1 MHTAAHAERLLAY
14 ARAKGLLQ
22 TTDLAFARNMLLCA
36 LGLDAL
42 DEETTLDTS
51 PLPETPGEILE
62 HLCDAAAARN
72 KIEDTAES
80 RAIFAD
86 CLMNLLTPAPSF
98 AQAEFARREQAQG
111 TRAALDWFYDLC
123 RANASIRVDQI
134 ARNVHFDAPCAFGA
148 LEITINLAKPEKDP
162 RDIASQKDL
171 PAIGYPRCMLC
182 IENEG
187 YAGRIGYAP
196 HATLR
201 TLPLTL
207 GGDPWRLQ
215 FSPYAYYE
223 QHCIAL
229 NELHTPMVIDRRTF
243 ALLLDFVNRF
253 PDYFIGSNADL
264 PIVGGSI
271 LGHEHFQGG
280 LHHFPMDKAPAYAGF
295 THPDYPS
302 VAGECVRWP
311 LSCLRLMGANRDAL
325 IDLANK
331 VLTAWRA
338 YDDPEMG
345 VLHATDATP
354 HNTITPIARRLP
366 DGQYQLQ
373 LVLRNNRATAEHPL
387 GIFHPHDDLHHI
399 KRENIGLIEVMGLM
413 VLPGRLRDELA
424 GLAAFLTGE
433 RPLMPPAADDTL
445 SKHYDWIC
453 ELAARKGTA
462 LTQSAAEQVLREALG
477 ARCVRV
483 LSDCGVFP
491 ATPAGDRAM
500 ARFLALIGAN
510 AIHPA

>member
-1 MHTAAHAERLLAY
+1 MHTAENVEKLLAY
-14 ARAKGLLQ
+14 AGARGLLQ
-22 TTDLAFARNMLLCA
+22 AADEAFARNALLYA
-36 LGLDAL
+36 LRLDAP
-42 DEETTLDTS
+42 DGDAS
-51 PLPETPGEILE
+51 PDAPLPETPGAMLE
-62 HLCDAAAARN
+62 RLCDAAAARHI
-72 KIEDTAES
+72 IEDTSGNRE
-80 RAIFAD
+80 IFAD
-86 CLMNLLTPAPSF
+86 HLMNLLTPTPS
-98 AQAEFARREQAQG
+98 AVQGEFARLEQAQG
-111 TRAALDWFYDLC
+111 ARAALDWFYDIN
-123 RANASIRVDQI
+123 RANNAIRVDQI
-134 ARNVHFDAPCAFGA
+134 ARNTRFETPCAYGD

-162 RDIASQKDL
+162 RDIARLKDQ
-171 PAIGYPRCMLC
+171 PASGYPNCMLC

-207 GGDPWRLQ
+207 GGEAWRLQ

-229 NELHTPMVIDRRTF
+229 NKRHTPMAIGRRTF
-243 ALLLDFVNRF
+243 ALLLDFVDRF

-271 LGHEHFQGG
+271 LNHDHFQGG
-280 LHHFPMDKAPAYAGF
+280 LHHFPMDKAPAYASF

-302 VAGECVRWP
+302 VAGACVRWP
-311 LSCLRLMGANRDAL
+311 MSCLRLTGKDRDAL
-325 IDLANK
+325 IDFADKMLA
-331 VLTAWRA
+331 AWRA
-338 YDDPEMG
+338 YDDAAMG
-345 VLHATDATP
+345 VLHQTDGTP

-373 LVLRNNRATAEHPL
+373 LVLRNNRTTDEHPL

-413 VLPGRLRDELA
+413 VLPGRLRDELD

-433 RPLMPPAADDTL
+433 RPLTPPNADDPL
-445 SKHYDWIC
+445 CKHYDWVC
-453 ELAARKGTA
+453 ELAAREGTA
-462 LTQSAAEQVLREALG
+462 LPRSAAEHVLREALG
-477 ARCVRV
+477 ARCIRV

-491 ATPAGDRAM
+491 ATPQGDRAM
-500 ARFLALIGAN
+500 ARFLASMGATV
-510 AIHPA
+510 ILPE